1 MRKPANPKSRNRLI
15 AIGTFIAAAMISY
28 LTLAEV
34 LTMSGENFTGVVSFV
49 IGTLAVCCYA
59 LFLKLD
65 SRQPATP
72 PVSDLENFLSY
83 KPFTNFVTSDLVRTS
98 IKDRIIVEEM
108 SKKKARQRK

>member
-1 MRKPANPKSRNRLI
+1 MKKPVNPKSRNKRI
-15 AIGTFIAAAMISY
+15 AIGTFIASAMIAY
-28 LTLAEV
+28 ITLEKI
-34 LTMSGENFTGVVSFV
+34 LDMSGENFTGVASFV

-65 SRQPATP
+65 SRQPAAP
-72 PVSDLENFLSY
+72 PASDLENFLSY

-98 IKDRIIVEEM
+98 IKDQITVEEM